1 MKNFNKTFSKI
12 FIITYIF
19 YIILLS
25 IRIAFFNHNVE
36 LCEVFLGLG
45 GLILICTELILS
57 EVKKNK

>member
-36 LCEVFLGLG
+36 LGEVFLGLG
-45 GLILICTELILS
+45 GLILICTELILY
-57 EVKKNK
+57 EVKKTK